1 MRLGII
7 GTNFISDNLVAAARN
22 TAGVEIKAVY
32 SRKRDTG
39 AAFAAK
45 HPEIGLIFDDLDD
58 FLGSPEIDAV
68 YVASPI
74 VAHARQTVLAL
85 RSGKHVLCEK
95 MMAHTL
101 PAAEKMRSVA
111 AECGRVLIEAMRPA
125 HDPAYDTLRALLP
138 RIGKIKSAALEF
150 RQYSSR
156 YDRFKSGVVMNA
168 FDPTMYNS
176 ALSDIGIYP
185 LHAALMLFGTDCV
198 LKSAESE
205 ILHNGFEADG
215 RLVLDYG
222 GFDAEI
228 LYSKIRNSTA
238 PSLIVGEQG
247 SITVDKI
254 SQPTCLT
261 LTLPDGSEEQ
271 YRFAPPDDNN
281 MTYELAA
288 FRDMCDGRLDP
299 TPYLDL
305 TLAAQRIVDLAYRAS
320 GASRTI
326 PPLDAVD

>member
-1 MRLGII
+1 
-7 GTNFISDNLVAAARN
+7 
-22 TAGVEIKAVY
+22 
-32 SRKRDTG
+32 
-39 AAFAAK
+39 
-45 HPEIGLIFDDLDD
+45 
-58 FLGSPEIDAV
+58 
-68 YVASPI
+68 
-74 VAHARQTVLAL
+74 
-85 RSGKHVLCEK
+85 

-111 AECGRVLIEAMRPA
+111 AECGRVLLEAMRPA

-138 RIGKIKSAALEF
+138 KIGKIKSATLEF

-168 FDPTMYNS
+168 FDPTIYNS

-185 LHAALMLFGTDCV
+185 LHVALMLFGQDGI

-215 RLVLDYG
+215 RLIIGYD

-228 LYSKIRNSTA
+228 LYSKIRNSVA
-238 PSLIVGEQG
+238 PSVIVGEQG

-261 LTLPDGSEEQ
+261 LTCNDGGIEQ
-271 YRFAPPDDNN
+271 YSFAPPDDNN

-305 TLAAQRIVDLAYRAS
+305 TMSAQSLVDRAYRAS
-320 GASRTI
+320 GASRTM